1 MVQIQSFT
9 LNLTMD
15 RVLVQFLLDKCE
27 NDLLKS
33 HADVKSL
40 NLKLLQRWFSTTPG
54 PHPQRPLLVS
64 SGFVVLT
71 SSSLLVSLLFIVINI
86 PVIPVDSPLL
96 VVERF
101 T

>member
-9 LNLTMD
+9 INLTMG
-15 RVLVQFLLDKCE
+15 RVLVQFLSDKCE
-27 NDLLKS
+27 NDLL
-33 HADVKSL
+33 KSL
-40 NLKLLQRWFSTTPG
+40 NLKLLQRWFSPTPG
-54 PHPQRPLLVS
+54 PHPQRPLLVF

>member
-9 LNLTMD
+9 LNLTMG

-27 NDLLKS
+27 NNLL
-33 HADVKSL
+33 KSL
-40 NLKLLQRWFSTTPG
+40 NLKLLQRWFSPTPG

>member
-27 NDLLKS
+27 NDLL
-33 HADVKSL
+33 KSL

>member
-9 LNLTMD
+9 INLTMG

-33 HADVKSL
+33 L
-40 NLKLLQRWFSTTPG
+40 NLKLLQRWFSPTPG

-86 PVIPVDSPLL
+86 PVIPVDSPSL

>member
-9 LNLTMD
+9 INLTMG

-33 HADVKSL
+33 L
-40 NLKLLQRWFSTTPG
+40 NLKLLQRWFSPTPG